1 MTDTDSLAK
10 KLWNFIKGKLSWHE
24 IQAMVDEDFK
34 ITLVGKED
42 KVKALAKKIAGS
54 EEFQWEEGGKL
65 SPIFLPLEAG
75 SREKAV
81 DSQAIVFLLDLW
93 QVEKEDIKHYKEW
106 LPRRIS
112 ASWIF
117 EGKHDTMRKEI
128 VRGWFEELTLPEPVF
143 IEEVERE
150 ESRAFAPYIVS
161 LSPNLQMAI
170 AKNFSPFREEVASR
184 LINTTSKQ
192 NLIIALASSMP
203 SNIPII
209 GIIFGIFSVTGE
221 TAVLTANQVKLW
233 LQLAAIFG
241 KKVDFFDRM
250 AEILPLVVGAFG
262 WRSIAR
268 EIGGLIPGAGLV
280 IKPTIAYSATYLTG
294 KIAYWFYEKGN
305 KLSPSEKRKIY
316 DEAKREAKKL
326 IDDVTEKWKRKDQT
340 R

>member
-10 KLWNFIKGKLSWHE
+10 KLWNFIKGRLSWHE

-34 ITLVGKED
+34 IILVGKED
-42 KVKALAKKIAGS
+42 KVKALAKKITGN
-54 EEFQWEEGGKL
+54 EEFQWDEGGKL

-93 QVEKEDIKHYKEW
+93 QVEKEDIKSHKEW

-117 EGKHDTMRKEI
+117 EGKHDVMRKEI

-150 ESRAFAPYIVS
+150 EGKTFAPYIVS
-161 LSPNLQMAI
+161 LSPNLQMAM
-170 AKNFSPFREEVASR
+170 AKNFPPLREEVASR
-184 LINTTSKQ
+184 LIKTTSKQ

-203 SNIPII
+203 ANIPVI

-221 TAVLTANQVKLW
+221 TAVLTANQVKLC

-241 KKVDFFDRM
+241 RKLTFFDRM
-250 AEILPLVVGAFG
+250 AEILPLAGGAFG

-268 EIGGLIPGAGLV
+268 EIGGLIPGVGLV
-280 IKPTIAYSATYLTG
+280 VKPTIAYSATYLTG
-294 KIAYWFYEKGN
+294 KIACWFYEKGD
-305 KLSPSEKRKIY
+305 KLSASEKRKIY

-326 IDDVTEKWKRKDQT
+326 IDDITEKWKRKDQT